1 MDNSK
6 LTISL
11 LLVAFL
17 LIIVT
22 LVTLRKNKINVKFAI
37 IWFIPAIAIA
47 LLALLPNLFIKF
59 AQLFGFQTISNL
71 IIGFILVLIL
81 FLIMSLTVI
90 ITGLSKKNVLLIQ
103 EISLLK
109 KEVEEMGILSAA
121 DEQAETLIKGL
132 LQDSIPKKYE
142 IQIKK

>member
-37 IWFIPAIAIA
+37 IWFIPAIAI
-47 LLALLPNLFIKF
+47 ALLPNLFIKF

-109 KEVEEMGILSAA
+109 KEVEEM
-121 DEQAETLIKGL
+121 KGNG
-132 LQDSIPKKYE
+132 KKNR
-142 IQIKK
+142 

>member
-103 EISLLK
+103 EIFPSVVLPAVYLIQSLRNYLPAVKKSLPSNIDLK
-109 KEVEEMGILSAA
+109 KT
-121 DEQAETLIKGL
+121 DT
-132 LQDSIPKKYE
+132 
-142 IQIKK
+142 

>member
-47 LLALLPNLFIKF
+47 LLALLPNLFI

-109 KEVEEMGILSAA
+109 KEVEEM
-121 DEQAETLIKGL
+121 KGNG
-132 LQDSIPKKYE
+132 KKNR
-142 IQIKK
+142 

>member
-47 LLALLPNLFIKF
+47 LLALLPNLF
-59 AQLFGFQTISNL
+59 
-71 IIGFILVLIL
+71 
-81 FLIMSLTVI
+81 MSLTVI

-109 KEVEEMGILSAA
+109 KEVEEM
-121 DEQAETLIKGL
+121 KGNG
-132 LQDSIPKKYE
+132 KKNR
-142 IQIKK
+142 

>member
-71 IIGFILVLIL
+71 IIGFILVLI
-81 FLIMSLTVI
+81 MSLTVI

-109 KEVEEMGILSAA
+109 KEVEEM
-121 DEQAETLIKGL
+121 KGNG
-132 LQDSIPKKYE
+132 KKNR
-142 IQIKK
+142 

>member
-47 LLALLPNLFIKF
+47 LLALLPYLLMVPDIQLDSLAQTFLLFF
-59 AQLFGFQTISNL
+59 
-71 IIGFILVLIL
+71 
-81 FLIMSLTVI
+81 
-90 ITGLSKKNVLLIQ
+90 
-103 EISLLK
+103 
-109 KEVEEMGILSAA
+109 
-121 DEQAETLIKGL
+121 
-132 LQDSIPKKYE
+132 Y
-142 IQIKK
+142 

>member
-47 LLALLPNLFIKF
+47 LLAL
-59 AQLFGFQTISNL
+59 LFGFQTISNL

-109 KEVEEMGILSAA
+109 KEVEEM
-121 DEQAETLIKGL
+121 KGNG
-132 LQDSIPKKYE
+132 KKNR
-142 IQIKK
+142 

>member
-37 IWFIPAIAIA
+37 IWFIPAISIA
-47 LLALLPNLFIKF
+47 LFALLPNLFIKF

-90 ITGLSKKNVLLIQ
+90 ITGLSKKKCTFNSGNLII
-103 EISLLK
+103 EKRS
-109 KEVEEMGILSAA
+109 
-121 DEQAETLIKGL
+121 
-132 LQDSIPKKYE
+132 
-142 IQIKK
+142 

>member
-59 AQLFGFQTISNL
+59 AQLFGFQTISN
-71 IIGFILVLIL
+71 IIRFILVLIL

-109 KEVEEMGILSAA
+109 KEVEEM
-121 DEQAETLIKGL
+121 KGNG
-132 LQDSIPKKYE
+132 KKNR
-142 IQIKK
+142 

>member
-47 LLALLPNLFIKF
+47 LLALFIKF

-109 KEVEEMGILSAA
+109 KEVEEM
-121 DEQAETLIKGL
+121 KGNG
-132 LQDSIPKKYE
+132 KKNR
-142 IQIKK
+142 

>member
-37 IWFIPAIAIA
+37 IWFIPAIA

-109 KEVEEMGILSAA
+109 KEVEEM
-121 DEQAETLIKGL
+121 KGNG
-132 LQDSIPKKYE
+132 KKNR
-142 IQIKK
+142 

>member
-47 LLALLPNLFIKF
+47 LLALLPNLFIKCLAF
-59 AQLFGFQTISNL
+59 KQFQI
-71 IIGFILVLIL
+71 
-81 FLIMSLTVI
+81 
-90 ITGLSKKNVLLIQ
+90 
-103 EISLLK
+103 
-109 KEVEEMGILSAA
+109 
-121 DEQAETLIKGL
+121 
-132 LQDSIPKKYE
+132 
-142 IQIKK
+142 